1 MGNPRAILIGNAATV
16 RQMSRQVKL
25 MGEPPELIGCVLS
38 AEEPTEQPYLGR
50 LSELEAIVE
59 RYRPGLAL
67 VSFPAVMSTLIL
79 NTRTALRRLGVA
91 DRFLATLED
100 QVAGVGPRTHF
111 NVDVQELIGRR
122 PHELDEATIRTAI
135 QGKNVLIT
143 GAGGSIG
150 SELARQCARFSPR
163 TVLLM
168 ERSENSLFEIDRQLA
183 RFFPQ
188 LHRRAILHDVTEAAR
203 TEAILKATNA
213 QVIFHAAAHKHVPM
227 MEDHPA
233 HAVDNNVFGTKA
245 IVDAAI
251 EAGAERFVMISTDKA
266 VNAVSVM
273 GATKRLA
280 ERYVQHLS
288 CDGASGNTLLRIVR
302 FGNVLGSAC
311 SVLPIWGRQIEEG
324 GPITV
329 THPEM
334 TRYFMTI
341 PEAAGLVIQAA
352 CLPTESAG
360 QAGGEVFILDMGEP
374 VRILELAQRYVRLH
388 GLEPVEPSDASR
400 CPGSISL
407 VLSGIRPGEK
417 LHEELAHASET
428 TVPTPHPAIR
438 AWQGEAPEAIGMTAM
453 LAALESIRSS
463 DDPQAALEVLGR
475 YVPMLGKRP
484 GQSALVEVTAA

>member
-1 MGNPRAILIGNAATV
+1 
-16 RQMSRQVKL
+16 
-25 MGEPPELIGCVLS
+25 
-38 AEEPTEQPYLGR
+38 
-50 LSELEAIVE
+50 
-59 RYRPGLAL
+59 
-67 VSFPAVMSTLIL
+67 
-79 NTRTALRRLGVA
+79 LGVA
-91 DRFLATLED
+91 DRFLATLDD
-100 QVAGVGPRTHF
+100 QVAGIGPRTHF

-122 PHELDEATIRTAI
+122 PHELDEATIRSAI
-135 QGKNVLIT
+135 QGTNVLIT

-150 SELARQCARFSPR
+150 SELARQAARFSPR
-163 TVLLM
+163 AILLM
-168 ERSENSLFEIDRQLA
+168 ERSENALFEIDRQLA
-183 RFFPQ
+183 RFYPQ
-188 LHRRAILHDVTEAAR
+188 LQRRAILHDVTEAAR
-203 TEAILKATNA
+203 TEAIVKATGA

-233 HAVDNNVFGTKA
+233 HAVDNNIFGTKA
-245 IVDAAI
+245 ILDAAI

-288 CDGASGNTLLRIVR
+288 HDGAGGRTLLRIVR

-352 CLPTESAG
+352 SLPTQAG
-360 QAGGEVFILDMGEP
+360 GEAAGEAGGERGEAGEPAAGAVSEAAGGEVFILDMGAP

-388 GLEPVEPSDASR
+388 GLEPVERDDGSSCA
-400 CPGSISL
+400 GSISL
-407 VLSGIRPGEK
+407 VMSGIRPGEK
-417 LHEELAHASET
+417 LHEELAHANET

-438 AWQGEAPEAIGMTAM
+438 AWQGEAPEATGMTAM
-453 LAALESIRSS
+453 LAALESIRRT
-463 DDPQAALEVLGR
+463 DDRGEALQVLGR
-475 YVPMLGKRP
+475 YVPMLGKKP
-484 GQSALVEVTAA
+484 GEPALVEVTAA